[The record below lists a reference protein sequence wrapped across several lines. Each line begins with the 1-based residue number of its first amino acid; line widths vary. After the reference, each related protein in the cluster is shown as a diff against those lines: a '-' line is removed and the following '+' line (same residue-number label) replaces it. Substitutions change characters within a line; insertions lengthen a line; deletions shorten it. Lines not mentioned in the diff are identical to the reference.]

1 MSAPIETPPPLTAY
15 VGGLRRCSVKTLSP
29 EIAYN
34 KVKRGYLKS
43 SRFDELLEEGLAK

>member
-1 MSAPIETPPPLTAY
+1 MTAPIETPPPLTAY
-15 VGGLRRCSVKTLSP
+15 VGWLRKCYVRTSHP